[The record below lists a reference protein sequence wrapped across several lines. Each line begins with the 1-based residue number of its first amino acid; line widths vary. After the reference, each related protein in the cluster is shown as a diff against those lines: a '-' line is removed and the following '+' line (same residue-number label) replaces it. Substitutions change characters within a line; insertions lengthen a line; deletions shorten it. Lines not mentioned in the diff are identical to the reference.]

1 MYNITMRYKVDYH
14 SIPNYATRRHEM
26 MDWCN
31 ECVGTPSVSWR
42 LKNWKWYFRFKKDY
56 ALFLLRWS

>member
-14 SIPNYATRRHEM
+14 SIPDSANRRKEM
-26 MDWCN
+26 SDWCH
-31 ECVGTPSVSWR
+31 ECVGDKWIHWKF
-42 LKNWKWYFRFKKDY
+42 KNWKWHFRFKKDY